1 MSGVLADFEQP
12 SEPRPLLRSMR
23 GSAFELALAGLCFL
37 VAAVSAATLS
47 QFLEL
52 PRAIALL
59 LAPLATGVAAFAC
72 ARLAPLLSGEETPS
86 FERAT
91 PQSLAQ
97 STQTA
102 VLAFVAAVGGSVL
115 LGWISQEVLGIEVQE
130 QRRILELFAR
140 RDPVELGA
148 LAVTVVL
155 LAPLAEE
162 WLFRWVVFRRLRHW
176 VPLAWAAGLS
186 SLLFAAV
193 HANASG
199 LATYVWLGLCFTF
212 ALHRSGRLGCAVFVH
227 AANNAATFLLL
238 FLEGQG

>member
-1 MSGVLADFEQP
+1 MSGVLADREQSP
-12 SEPRPLLRSMR
+12 GDRSLWSSLR

-47 QFLEL
+47 QVFEFPRFL
-52 PRAIALL
+52 ALL
-59 LAPLATGVAAFAC
+59 MAPVATGVAAFAC
-72 ARLAPLLSGEETPS
+72 ARLAPLLSGEESPVP
-86 FERAT
+86 RIAP

-97 STQTA
+97 STQTV
-102 VLAFVAAVGGSVL
+102 VLAIAAAIGGSVL
-115 LGWISQEVLGIEVQE
+115 LGWLAQEIIGIEVQE
-130 QRRILELFAR
+130 QSRILELFAR
-140 RDPVELGA
+140 RDPLELGA

-162 WLFRWVVFRRLRHW
+162 WLFRGVLFRRLRHW
-176 VPLAWAAGLS
+176 VPLSWAAGLS

-199 LATYVWLGLCFTF
+199 VVTYVWLGLCFTF

-238 FLEGQG
+238 FFEGQG